1 MTHQETEKIF
11 IDLVTQ
17 NQQIIYKVCYF
28 YTSDDFTLD
37 ELYQETII
45 NLWKAYPTFRRESK
59 VSTWIYRIA
68 MNTCISY
75 MRKSYSKPNTIPIS
89 TYIADNTPD
98 NDTSNKYLHEL
109 YQMINQL
116 GKLEKALI
124 LLYLEDKK
132 HQEISEIL
140 GISKNNVAVKL
151 NRIKDKLKRM
161 SNQ

>member
-1 MTHQETEKIF
+1 MTPQETEKIF

-45 NLWKAYPTFRRESK
+45 NLWKAYPMFRRESK

-75 MRKSYSKPNTIPIS
+75 MRKSSSKPNTIPIS

-109 YQMINQL
+109 YRMINQL

-140 GISKNNVAVKL
+140 GISKNNVAVRL

>member
-1 MTHQETEKIF
+1 MTAQETEKIF
-11 IDLVTQ
+11 TDLVTQ

-45 NLWKAYPTFRRESK
+45 NLWRAFPMFRRESK

-75 MRKSYSKPNTIPIS
+75 MRKSSSKPNTIPIS

-109 YQMINQL
+109 YRMLNQL

-140 GISKNNVAVKL
+140 GISKNNVAVRL
-151 NRIKDKLKRM
+151 NRIKDKLKK
-161 SNQ
+161 NV

>member
-151 NRIKDKLKRM
+151 NRIKDKLKKM